1 MYCDKCGAQVSDG
14 AVFCEKC
21 GGQTK
26 SAPAVVP
33 NKSLADRFGNTLL
46 SDWLALGS
54 SVLLFIALFLPWVT
68 AKDAAGSLGGGCLYG
83 WVMLISTFIV
93 LAVFILNLLSVELP
107 VRRGYLYLGAGG
119 FALLITLILMVTR
132 PYYYEGVSLVGVSGE
147 SRTPAIGAYLGL
159 VAAVIIIVAGV
170 ILLWHRSDVPSPKK
184 IQADD
189 TDVAKSDVIVDGAT
203 TPPPQQGTPQ
213 PLVMNT
219 GSAGQME
226 DSGPVKR
233 TKRQWSALIKH
244 DRQKGAEGSVTGQ
257 KITSEG
263 SPENKAP
270 KSTRTLKRNLGIAGI
285 VLFLA
290 GISIAIVFL
299 VSGNKVGSLIGDFNN
314 EKEQVRNKAETELV
328 KTGKPAVPQLI
339 EALQAK
345 DKAKQTDKEKKA
357 HLTYET
363 CILETLGKIGDSSAV
378 KPIVGILKKDEPTV
392 KNLEALNVVGENGV
406 GNVGSQWNKKIVA
419 AFEALCKLKDPK
431 SIDAMMG
438 MLNTTYDSTFFTST
452 PKDVLVVIGAPSI
465 APLIAAMK
473 AKPDIRYRAGNV
485 LTLIGAAS
493 AGPLSQCLGD
503 GDADMRK
510 AAAVA
515 LMSISPE
522 VAAPYTESLKGVVA
536 ENYAYFIKEGIKGSE
551 HFLAAALNAS
561 NNMAMAVDFLNSGN
575 ETLKGEATNWG
586 ASHGYRVVQ
595 TGESISGPQ
604 WGGN

>member
-1 MYCDKCGAQVSDG
+1 MSLDADEKTCPYCGKNIKA
-14 AVFCEKC
+14 E
-21 GGQTK
+21 
-26 SAPAVVP
+26 
-33 NKSLADRFGNTLL
+33 
-46 SDWLALGS
+46 
-54 SVLLFIALFLPWVT
+54 
-68 AKDAAGSLGGGCLYG
+68 
-83 WVMLISTFIV
+83 
-93 LAVFILNLLSVELP
+93 
-107 VRRGYLYLGAGG
+107 
-119 FALLITLILMVTR
+119 
-132 PYYYEGVSLVGVSGE
+132 
-147 SRTPAIGAYLGL
+147 AIRCRYC
-159 VAAVIIIVAGV
+159 
-170 ILLWHRSDVPSPKK
+170 RSDLPSPNK

-189 TDVAKSDVIVDGAT
+189 TYVAKNDVIVSGAT
-203 TPPPQQGTPQ
+203 TPLPQQGMPQ
-213 PLVMNT
+213 PPVMNT
-219 GSAGQME
+219 GSAGQMG

-244 DRQKGAEGSVTGQ
+244 DRQKGEEKSVTGQ
-257 KITSEG
+257 KMTSEG
-263 SPENKAP
+263 SPEDKAP
-270 KSTRTLKRNLGIAGI
+270 KSSRTLKRSLGIAGI

-290 GISIAIVFL
+290 GICIAIVFL
-299 VSGNKVGSLIGDFNN
+299 LSGNKVGSLIGDFNN
-314 EKEQVRNKAETELV
+314 EKVPVRNKAVAELV

-357 HLTYET
+357 HLTYDT

-392 KNLEALNVVGENGV
+392 RALKKVDEYGST
-406 GNVGSQWNKKIVA
+406 GNVSDQWNLKIAA
-419 AFEALCKLKDPK
+419 AFEALCKLKDPT
-431 SIDAMMG
+431 SIDAMLG

-473 AKPDIRYRAGNV
+473 AKPDIRYSAGNV

-551 HFLAAALNAS
+551 YFLAAALNAS
-561 NNMAMAVDFLNSGN
+561 NNVAMAVDFLNCGN
-575 ETLKGEATNWG
+575 ETLKGEATNW
-586 ASHGYRVVQ
+586 ATSHGYTVVQ
-595 TGESISGPQ
+595 TGTSTSGPQ
-604 WGGN
+604 WGG

>member
-1 MYCDKCGAQVSDG
+1 
-14 AVFCEKC
+14 
-21 GGQTK
+21 
-26 SAPAVVP
+26 
-33 NKSLADRFGNTLL
+33 
-46 SDWLALGS
+46 
-54 SVLLFIALFLPWVT
+54 
-68 AKDAAGSLGGGCLYG
+68 
-83 WVMLISTFIV
+83 MLISTFIV

-132 PYYYEGVSLVGVSGE
+132 PYYYEGVSLSWDVSGE
-147 SRTPAIGAYLGL
+147 SRTPAIGAYLAL
-159 VAAVIIIVAGV
+159 VVAIIIIVAGV
-170 ILLWHRSDVPSPKK
+170 LQLRRRSDLPSPLSRFLERQRRLPEK

-189 TDVAKSDVIVDGAT
+189 TYVAENDVIVVGAT

-263 SPENKAP
+263 SPEDKAP
-270 KSTRTLKRNLGIAGI
+270 KSSRTLKRSLGIAGI
-285 VLFLA
+285 VLFLV
-290 GISIAIVFL
+290 GICIAIVFL

-314 EKEQVRNKAETELV
+314 EKEQVRNKAEAELV

-339 EALQAK
+339 EALQTK
-345 DKAKQTDKEKKA
+345 DKAKQTDKEQEA
-357 HLTYET
+357 HLIHDTY
-363 CILETLGKIGDSSAV
+363 ILETLGKIGDSSAV
-378 KPIVGILKKDEPTV
+378 KPIVGILKKDEPSV
-392 KNLEALNVVGENGV
+392 KELRAQTPAGENGV
-406 GNVGSQWNKKIVA
+406 TDNIISQWNKKIDA
-419 AFEALCKLKDPK
+419 AFGALRKLKDPT
-431 SIDAMMG
+431 SIDAMLG

-452 PKDVLVVIGAPSI
+452 PKDVLVVIGEPTI

-473 AKPDIRYRAGNV
+473 AKPDIRYSAGNV

-522 VAAPYTESLKGVVA
+522 VATPYTESLKGVVA

-561 NNMAMAVDFLNSGN
+561 NNVAMAVDFLNCGN
-575 ETLKGEATNWG
+575 ETLKGEATNW
-586 ASHGYRVVQ
+586 ATSHGYTVVQ
-595 TGESISGPQ
+595 TGTSTSGPQ
-604 WGGN
+604 WGG